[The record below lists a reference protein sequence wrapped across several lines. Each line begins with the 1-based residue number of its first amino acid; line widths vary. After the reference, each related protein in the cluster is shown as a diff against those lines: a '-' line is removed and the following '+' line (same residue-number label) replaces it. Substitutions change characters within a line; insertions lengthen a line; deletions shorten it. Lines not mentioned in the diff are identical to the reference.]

1 MKPLLRLRPS
11 SLLRPNLCSRAC
23 SGLGA
28 AAPGHDKFVSRR
40 EQISAL
46 EALLNGGAPTLTVAE
61 FMRETAIS
69 KLELYIREEGDDFG
83 VSTTGLATLA
93 GTFGA
98 PTALAEL
105 SLIGGLGPDS
115 ARALADGL
123 RANGSVT
130 SLSLAGAPIGK
141 EGAWALSAALATD
154 GLLTTLSLP
163 YCDLGPG
170 GGVALATALRTNT
183 ALRYLDLSGN
193 HLCGKQQLPGGVW
206 DGEHT
211 TVAMAA
217 LADALPHS
225 AVTSLTLR
233 HNELEDA
240 GCVALAAA
248 LRADAPLAALDLQL
262 NSVGD
267 AGAIALLESLA
278 ANTSAWSID
287 LRENALGTKAVKDAQ
302 LGLARRRA
310 EAGLRRIAVELPAKH
325 AAKLRRWEQSSEA
338 SSSVK

>member
-1 MKPLLRLRPS
+1 MPLLRLRPS
-11 SLLRPNLCSRAC
+11 SLFRPNLCSRAC
-23 SGLGA
+23 SSLGA

-40 EQISAL
+40 EQITAL
-46 EALLNGGAPTLTVAE
+46 EALLNGAAPTLTVAE
-61 FMRETAIS
+61 FLRETGIF
-69 KLELYIREEGDDFG
+69 KLDLYIREGEGDDFG

-93 GTFGA
+93 CTFGA
-98 PTALAEL
+98 HTALAEL

-123 RANGSVT
+123 RANTSVT
-130 SLSLAGAPIGK
+130 SLSLAGAPVGE
-141 EGAWALSAALATD
+141 EGACALSAALATD

-163 YCDLGPG
+163 YCDIGPG
-170 GGVALATALRTNT
+170 GGVALAGALRTNA

-193 HLCGKQQLPGGVW
+193 RLCGKQQLPGGEW

-225 AVTSLTLR
+225 AVKSLNLR

-248 LRADAPLAALDLQL
+248 LRADAPLAALNLQL

-278 ANTSAWSID
+278 ANTSARSLD
-287 LRENALGTKAVKDAQ
+287 LRENALGTKDAQ
-302 LGLARRRA
+302 LGLAHSRA
-310 EAGLRRIAVELPAKH
+310 EAGLHRIAV
-325 AAKLRRWEQSSEA
+325 
-338 SSSVK
+338 